1 MSLGGTERIRAT
13 TLSLILA
20 MHFEKNFCRVV
31 LVMAMAKSSNKNSK
45 SRQRFIATAITIL
58 SR

>member
-1 MSLGGTERIRAT
+1 MRAT

-31 LVMAMAKSSNKNSK
+31 MVMVMAKSSNKNSK
-45 SRQRFIATAITIL
+45 SRRRFIATAITIL

>member
-1 MSLGGTERIRAT
+1 
-13 TLSLILA
+13 

-31 LVMAMAKSSNKNSK
+31 MVMVMAKSSNKNSK